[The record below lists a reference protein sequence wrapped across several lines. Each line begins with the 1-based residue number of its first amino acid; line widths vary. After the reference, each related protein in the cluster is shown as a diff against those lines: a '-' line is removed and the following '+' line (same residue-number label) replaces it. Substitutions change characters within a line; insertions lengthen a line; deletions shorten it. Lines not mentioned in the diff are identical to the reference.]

1 MDLLLL
7 LVPHS
12 MFGELLDIQ
21 HKAVELPLPI
31 ELASSAQRESIATL
45 VVSKV
50 REHELDDREPRRAR
64 AGEYL
69 AK

>member
-1 MDLLLL
+1 MDFLLL
-7 LVPHS
+7 LVPRS
-12 MFGELLDIQ
+12 MFGELLDIV

-31 ELASSAQRESIATL
+31 ELASSAQRKSIATL

-50 REHELDDREPRRAR
+50 GEHGLDDRESRRAR